1 MTNDYRSYIMLFTF
15 VYDRKNENHWHYSLF
30 ITRNTN
36 TRSKNISREW
46 QHMYFFASSYETVE
60 VIEILFAN
68 FFMPAYLVSKILN
81 EQFL

>member
-1 MTNDYRSYIMLFTF
+1 MIIVLTLCYLHLFMIVRT
-15 VYDRKNENHWHYSLF
+15 KIIGHYSLF

-36 TRSKNISREW
+36 TRSKNISRKW
-46 QHMYFFASSYETVE
+46 QYMYFFASLYETVE

-68 FFMPAYLVSKILN
+68 FFMLAYLVSKILN